1 MIKKQDKIYLFYVI
15 SVIIF
20 LFLTTKYLDLEELK
34 VNGNFVIEVSNTLPI
49 VVVGNVDVPPTWID
63 ATIGYLNQAE
73 KVYKL
78 KVVVEEGSEVRFIDE
93 D

>member
-1 MIKKQDKIYLFYVI
+1 MKKKNMSFV
-15 SVIIF
+15 
-20 LFLTTKYLDLEELK
+20 KPGGLDLKDRLVSIQRVTK
-34 VNGNFVIEVSNTLPI
+34 VTKGGRAFGFSAI